1 MVIQRIQSIYLLLAA
16 IAIALYALMPIAEIS
31 IGLQAITLR
40 LSGAQTAV
48 SIAGSTTVV
57 EPLQGYA
64 GLWGLFAVAAL
75 TALLALITIFKYR
88 NLKLQRRLC
97 AVCGVLTAALAV
109 SIAAY
114 VINLKADSCTVSA
127 SNLLLLAEIVLL
139 WLANQGI
146 RHDQRLLSSYDR
158 IR

>member
-1 MVIQRIQSIYLLLAA
+1 MVIQRIQTIYLLLAA
-16 IAIALYALMPIAEIS
+16 IAIALYSLMPIAEIS
-31 IGLQAITLR
+31 IGLQSVTLR
-40 LSGAQTAV
+40 LSGAQYAAG
-48 SIAGSTTVV
+48 IANPVV
-57 EPLQGYA
+57 EVESLQGYA

-75 TALLALITIFKYR
+75 TALLALIAIFKYK

-97 AVCGVLTAALAV
+97 GVCGVLTAALAV
-109 SIAAY
+109 SVVAY

>member
-1 MVIQRIQSIYLLLAA
+1 MVIQRIQTIYLLLAA
-16 IAIALYALMPIAEIS
+16 IAIALYSLMPIAEIS
-31 IGLQAITLR
+31 IGLQSVTLR
-40 LSGAQTAV
+40 LSGAQCA
-48 SIAGSTTVV
+48 AGVVNAPIEV

-64 GLWGLFAVAAL
+64 GLWGLFAVAAV
-75 TALLALITIFKYR
+75 TALLALIAIFKYR
-88 NLKLQRRLC
+88 NLKLQRSLC

-114 VINLKADSCTVSA
+114 VINLKADSCTVSP
-127 SNLLLLAEIVLL
+127 SNLLLLAEIALL